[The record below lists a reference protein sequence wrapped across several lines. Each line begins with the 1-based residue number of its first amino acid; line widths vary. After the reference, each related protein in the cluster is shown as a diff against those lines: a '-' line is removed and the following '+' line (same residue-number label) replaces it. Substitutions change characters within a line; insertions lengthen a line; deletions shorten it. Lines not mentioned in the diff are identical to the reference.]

1 MIYNTGKALANAP
14 GRLRK
19 HNPIYLW
26 CTKEIY
32 FKIIAIL
39 NCSLLGALASNHNIR
54 INQNS

>member
-39 NCSLLGALASNHNIR
+39 NCSLLGALASKPQHKD
-54 INQNS
+54 